1 MPCFHSARGVDAGK
15 SVVPSWVGWTIRA
28 ASSFF
33 CASFCSW
40 AATSAAWRCV
50 AEIMPKAP
58 KPITRIAMRQVTMR
72 GLRRKSAGRLR
83 VKIRFDVAYVC
94 PVRRDDLLKERG
106 GRAREPVR
114 NWGVLGLPP
123 IRGLPLVRGPP
134 PVRGLPLAR
143 GLPDTLSVGRERSE
157 ALWEGYRSREGISAE
172 CRSGE
177 GPSERRWLR
186 VDLSSRGLRASC
198 ARGGNAWLP
207 L

>member
-83 VKIRFDVAYVC
+83 VKIRFDVAYEC
-94 PVRRDDLLKERG
+94 PVRRGDLLKERG
-106 GRAREPVR
+106 ERAREPVR

-123 IRGLPLVRGPP
+123 IRGMPLGRGWS
-134 PVRGLPLAR
+134 
-143 GLPDTLSVGRERSE
+143 DTLSVGRERSE

>member
-1 MPCFHSARGVDAGK
+1 
-15 SVVPSWVGWTIRA
+15 
-28 ASSFF
+28 
-33 CASFCSW
+33 
-40 AATSAAWRCV
+40 
-50 AEIMPKAP
+50 
-58 KPITRIAMRQVTMR
+58 MR

-83 VKIRFDVAYVC
+83 VKIRFDVAYEC
-94 PVRRDDLLKERG
+94 PVRRGDLLKERG
-106 GRAREPVR
+106 ERAREPVR

-123 IRGLPLVRGPP
+123 IRGLPL
-134 PVRGLPLAR
+134 AR
-143 GLPDTLSVGRERSE
+143 GLSDTLSVGRERSE

-198 ARGGNAWLP
+198 ARGGNARLP

>member
-58 KPITRIAMRQVTMR
+58 KPITRIATRQVTMR

-83 VKIRFDVAYVC
+83 VKMRFDVAYEC
-94 PVRRDDLLKERG
+94 PVRRGDPLKERG
-106 GRAREPVR
+106 ERAREPVR
-114 NWGVLGLPP
+114 NWGVL
-123 IRGLPLVRGPP
+123 GPP

-143 GLPDTLSVGRERSE
+143 GLSDTLSVGRERSE

>member
-1 MPCFHSARGVDAGK
+1 
-15 SVVPSWVGWTIRA
+15 
-28 ASSFF
+28 
-33 CASFCSW
+33 
-40 AATSAAWRCV
+40 
-50 AEIMPKAP
+50 
-58 KPITRIAMRQVTMR
+58 MR

-83 VKIRFDVAYVC
+83 VKIRFDVAYEC
-94 PVRRDDLLKERG
+94 PVRRGDLLKERG
-106 GRAREPVR
+106 ERAREPVR
-114 NWGVLGLPP
+114 NWGVL
-123 IRGLPLVRGPP
+123 GPP

-143 GLPDTLSVGRERSE
+143 GLSDTLSVGRERSE
-157 ALWEGYRSREGISAE
+157 ALWEGYRSREDISAE

>member
-1 MPCFHSARGVDAGK
+1 
-15 SVVPSWVGWTIRA
+15 
-28 ASSFF
+28 
-33 CASFCSW
+33 
-40 AATSAAWRCV
+40 
-50 AEIMPKAP
+50 
-58 KPITRIAMRQVTMR
+58 MR

-83 VKIRFDVAYVC
+83 VKMRFDVAYEC
-94 PVRRDDLLKERG
+94 PVRRGDPLKERG
-106 GRAREPVR
+106 ERAREPVR

-123 IRGLPLVRGPP
+123 IRGLPL
-134 PVRGLPLAR
+134 AR
-143 GLPDTLSVGRERSE
+143 GLSDTLSVGRERSE

>member
-1 MPCFHSARGVDAGK
+1 
-15 SVVPSWVGWTIRA
+15 
-28 ASSFF
+28 
-33 CASFCSW
+33 
-40 AATSAAWRCV
+40 
-50 AEIMPKAP
+50 
-58 KPITRIAMRQVTMR
+58 MR

-83 VKIRFDVAYVC
+83 VKIRFDVAYEC

-123 IRGLPLVRGPP
+123 IRGLPLVRG
-134 PVRGLPLAR
+134 LS
-143 GLPDTLSVGRERSE
+143 DTLSVGRERSE

-186 VDLSSRGLRASC
+186 VDPSSRGLRASC